1 MAPQIIGIA
10 QNGLGDGAGSQSVQK
25 ENEANPVFQR
35 GGDEVGK
42 MEDKL
47 GRLDAAREA
56 LAFREAESGPLGL
69 RENAAKRNRRQA
81 FDNKGNREMA
91 DSAPPMISKA

>member
-35 GGDEVGK
+35 GGDEVSK

-56 LAFREAESGPLGL
+56 LAFRRRKAARWGCARTQRNETGAKPLITK
-69 RENAAKRNRRQA
+69 ETAKWLIQRRQ
-81 FDNKGNREMA
+81 
-91 DSAPPMISKA
+91 